1 MKLKQIRVDGY
12 KNLID
17 CKLELGDF
25 NVLVGPN
32 NSGKSNLLEAV
43 QILWPICFGDEKL
56 RARIF
61 QGITPPFRWGS
72 SICHLEKHENKP
84 MTIGI
89 SFETNTENRTWDVD
103 YEVKIKCDYNEKSEN
118 AGFLSEILKATN
130 PSKTGPVKNYI
141 RREEKILDILG
152 KEYPIAKG
160 NSSLLAIRSLYP
172 DFKDLPAEFRDFY
185 ESINRIGKTQIFSL
199 SPQSMRRSIDT
210 EGTMRGLYVSS
221 FNLPIVID
229 DIQKDGKYYEL
240 FKASLSDILDL
251 DYVNLKVDDIKI
263 PDKTGETGEKTQRV
277 RFLFVGRKKDVSI
290 IDEYSDGT
298 LTVASILA
306 ALLSDK
312 IRGPIMF
319 IEEAENYLHPAA
331 IKKLLTFL
339 QDHADKWPILIT
351 THSPFLLNIVKKAE
365 DVNVAVVDET
375 GATHFEKIRNT
386 KQLRDYLKSG
396 FMSFGDLLVSN
407 FDEVLG
413 GK

>member
-1 MKLKQIRVDGY
+1 M
-12 KNLID
+12 
-17 CKLELGDF
+17 
-25 NVLVGPN
+25 
-32 NSGKSNLLEAV
+32 
-43 QILWPICFGDEKL
+43 
-56 RARIF
+56 
-61 QGITPPFRWGS
+61 
-72 SICHLEKHENKP
+72 
-84 MTIGI
+84 
-89 SFETNTENRTWDVD
+89 
-103 YEVKIKCDYNEKSEN
+103 
-118 AGFLSEILKATN
+118 
-130 PSKTGPVKNYI
+130 
-141 RREEKILDILG
+141 
-152 KEYPIAKG
+152 
-160 NSSLLAIRSLYP
+160 
-172 DFKDLPAEFRDFY
+172 
-185 ESINRIGKTQIFSL
+185 
-199 SPQSMRRSIDT
+199 
-210 EGTMRGLYVSS
+210 
-221 FNLPIVID
+221 
-229 DIQKDGKYYEL
+229 
-240 FKASLSDILDL
+240 
-251 DYVNLKVDDIKI
+251 DDIKI